1 MNNAA
6 PTVTAAGV
14 GHFEASADIGA
25 PAISGSTTYDA
36 ATQTYTLSAGGA
48 NMWAAR
54 DEFQF
59 AWRRMS
65 GDFVMRAHV
74 RFLGEGTD
82 PHRKIGIIVRKGL
95 EADSPYVDAVRHGD
109 GLTSLQRRDEP
120 GGVTTQAIASITHAD
135 VARTEAGGA
144 TVRDGRREV
153 RRADGPYRGVRA

>member
-1 MNNAA
+1 MSQPRPAPQPRRPTGQQRAA
-6 PTVTAAGV
+6 PAVGPGV
-14 GHFEASADIGA
+14 GYFEAKRGHRFAGHQGLHHIR
-25 PAISGSTTYDA
+25 A

-74 RFLGEGTD
+74 RFLGAGTD

-95 EADSPYVDAVRHGD
+95 EADSPYVDAVR
-109 GLTSLQRRDEP
+109 
-120 GGVTTQAIASITHAD
+120 
-135 VARTEAGGA
+135 AR
-144 TVRDGRREV
+144 
-153 RRADGPYRGVRA
+153 